1 MRHLRGLV
9 NQRRVGGGVARLI
22 LGDRLEITGVCNHH
36 CHLAQLIQQV
46 HRLLLRVVM
55 RYSER

>member
-1 MRHLRGLV
+1 MRHLGSLV
-9 NQRRVGGGVARLI
+9 NERRVGGGIARLV

-36 CHLAQLIQQV
+36 CHLAQLIQKV
-46 HRLLLRVVM
+46 HRLLLHFVM